1 MKELTEQRWYA
12 VHTKYKC
19 EKYVVNALTKK
30 SVEAYTPTL
39 KTITQYERKTVRR
52 ELPLINCYVF
62 VRVNKE
68 EFVKVLQTEYVYA
81 FLKIGRE
88 INPIKQEEIDILKR
102 VTGELNDISVSE
114 KEYVEGMSVEVIAG
128 NLTGIKGKLIE
139 KQGKH
144 NFLVELDSIAYQLKI
159 NIDPAHL
166 RPIQS
171 IGELILV

>member
-1 MKELTEQRWYA
+1 MMKETTYKWYA
-12 VHTKYKC
+12 IHTKYKC

-30 SVEAYTPTL
+30 RIEAYTPTL

-62 VRVNKE
+62 VRVKQE
-68 EFVKVLQTEYVYA
+68 DFVTVLQTEYVYG
-81 FLKIGRE
+81 FLKIGSE

-102 VTGELNDISVSE
+102 VTGELNDVSVSE
-114 KEYVEGMSVEVIAG
+114 KEYAEGMIVEVIAG
-128 NLTGIKGKLIE
+128 NLTGIKGKLLE
-139 KQGKH
+139 KHGKH

-166 RPIQS
+166 RPIPQV
-171 IGELILV
+171 GELTLA